1 MGRPNITLT
10 ARRKVPSH
18 LAFISL
24 VIAVMVLV
32 WFSLIVFVPEG
43 LPPSVATGGPALV
56 VVGLGVVGALLAVF
70 VLVRCLFRR
79 SRSGL
84 ALSVFALL
92 ASAASALLAVS
103 VLNRMRESTIFAV
116 QKSNLKK
123 VLSAAM
129 TYATEAGRAPA
140 NMEDLN
146 LGEEV
151 KGCVLAPLDRH
162 LFDVFFVEEWPY
174 ESAFLA
180 AYSPVPGREQEAI
193 RMYVTLKG
201 DVGTMSVRDLESW
214 AEMQS
219 EALGWLAEEFPAKQ
233 LREVLKRGDTR
244 RRRAAVEIFL
254 YKCLQQKD

>member
-1 MGRPNITLT
+1 
-10 ARRKVPSH
+10 
-18 LAFISL
+18 
-24 VIAVMVLV
+24 VMVLV

-129 TYATEAGRAPA
+129 TYATEAGHAPV

-146 LGEEV
+146 LGEEGR
-151 KGCVLAPLDRH
+151 GCVLAPLDRR
-162 LFDVFFVEEWPY
+162 LFDAFFVEGWPY

-180 AYSPVPGREQEAI
+180 AYSPAPGREQEAV
-193 RMYVTLKG
+193 RMYVTLQG
-201 DVGTMSVRDLESW
+201 DVGMMDVRDLEDWLRS
-214 AEMQS
+214 QR
-219 EALGWLAEEFPAKQ
+219 EALRWLEEEFSARQ
-233 LREVLKRGDTR
+233 LQEVLRSGDLH
-244 RRRAAVEIFL
+244 RRRAAAQIFL
-254 YKCLQQKD
+254 YKQLRQER